1 MNVKQKQHG
10 CRCAM
15 ACRRTESRTLTSSL
29 RAKSRRESML
39 SEVWPRWA
47 PVGWAGE
54 DAAATAAAVDVDMV
68 LQVGGV
74 TRRNERRV

>member
-1 MNVKQKQHG
+1 
-10 CRCAM
+10 
-15 ACRRTESRTLTSSL
+15 
-29 RAKSRRESML
+29 ML

-68 LQVGGV
+68 EERCEV
-74 TRRNERRV
+74 TIRSTKSVR